1 MTKGLAKSRL
11 KHVLKMN
18 TELCKEI
25 VYNLPLEMGS
35 GSDVQKN
42 NFKMIQLTASSIIYL
57 AKSGHAS
64 LFYINFQI
72 LKIPDISK

>member
-1 MTKGLAKSRL
+1 MTKGLAKIRL

-42 NFKMIQLTASSIIYL
+42 NFKMIQPPLSDIWRKGGMQVY
-57 AKSGHAS
+57 
-64 LFYINFQI
+64 FI
-72 LKIPDISK
+72 LISRF

>member
-35 GSDVQKN
+35 GSDVQKKQ
-42 NFKMIQLTASSIIYL
+42 FEDDTANSLLYL
-57 AKSGHAS
+57 ISGEKGACR
-64 LFYINFQI
+64 FI
-72 LKIPDISK
+72 LY

>member
-35 GSDVQKN
+35 GSDVQKD
-42 NFKMIQLTASSIIYL
+42 TANSLLYL
-57 AKSGHAS
+57 ISGEKGACK
-64 LFYINFQI
+64 FI
-72 LKIPDISK
+72 LY